1 MNAESTLV
9 SFDEFVKSVMASD
22 DADKVATIKSKL
34 ESGDIKLALDA
45 LKLNSTVRSSL
56 AQKIV
61 DVYSIPGASVED
73 FKTLRGLYTKANV
86 DFAALW
92 QSVEAQAAGLA
103 EPMDADELA
112 DFKAEL
118 EALVLELSDN
128 TTVTLYNDIK
138 ALLGTAPTDQQIA
151 ALNIL
156 IRSDADA
163 DTAAVQSRIAAIFG
177 LTDAAKAADL
187 GTLIEAARVNKI
199 VLAVIGGEVDAGF
212 DFNRTDSDALAG
224 TDYAGTDYTLDDER
238 LVLVTYQKTDGT
250 LVKFIL
256 NYNIFDVTVKL
267 DGKTYTIG
275 SYDYVSIRTT
285 GGEG

>member
-1 MNAESTLV
+1 M
-9 SFDEFVKSVMASD
+9 
-22 DADKVATIKSKL
+22 
-34 ESGDIKLALDA
+34 
-45 LKLNSTVRSSL
+45 
-56 AQKIV
+56 
-61 DVYSIPGASVED
+61 
-73 FKTLRGLYTKANV
+73 
-86 DFAALW
+86 
-92 QSVEAQAAGLA
+92 
-103 EPMDADELA
+103 
-112 DFKAEL
+112 
-118 EALVLELSDN
+118 
-128 TTVTLYNDIK
+128 
-138 ALLGTAPTDQQIA
+138 
-151 ALNIL
+151 
-156 IRSDADA
+156 
-163 DTAAVQSRIAAIFG
+163 QSRIAAIFG